1 MANKNEKTI
10 EQQVND
16 NTLYLLKEFK
26 NKDVKTII
34 SFIRTLSPDCRE
46 YGYKISDDIILANKS
61 PVFTIP
67 ELVIIAGQ
75 PKVLLSLTQMGYDLN
90 KKYYKPTGTFFYNE
104 QEYSFKEGNYPF
116 IATFLNREDGHF
128 QVKYLIKENYIN
140 ISNEDLADC
149 IENSFIRGSLSVAL
163 NNLSSLLPDNANIG
177 QRLSDI
183 SFFTALGKIFSQKK
197 EEGKIQF
204 NHVFLYTQFLEFI
217 YPYISFEHKDELQQ
231 KQILSTLTNMEE
243 YNHCRFYN
251 RIITDFPQYK
261 QELSEYMI
269 RKLGGFLQYKD
280 KEAQEKKIIHGNYD
294 YISAIITNP
303 LVYLNEQKNASLLN
317 KEQINVL
324 IDQILK
330 HNAFHDYA
338 YILKNTRLL
347 AGYHII
353 EHLNSHSLLDPI
365 LKEGLINLAYMNNIT
380 EGKKIKKEEFIKPN
394 NFFFNNENEAF
405 EGIKRKLEKDLLG
418 SNITVDSTTKTI
430 NRL

>member
-1 MANKNEKTI
+1 MTKKNEKTI
-10 EQQVND
+10 EQQIND
-16 NTLYLLKEFK
+16 FTLYFLKEFEK
-26 NKDVKTII
+26 KDVNTII
-34 SFIRTLSPDCRE
+34 SFIRNLSPDCRE
-46 YGYKISDDIILANKS
+46 YGYKISEDIILENKN

-67 ELVIIAGQ
+67 ELVIIAGK

-90 KKYYKPTGTFFYNE
+90 KKYYKPTGAFFYND
-104 QEYSFKEGNYPF
+104 QEYSFKEGRYPF

-128 QVKYLIKENYIN
+128 QVKYLIQENYIN

-163 NNLSSLLPDNANIG
+163 NNISSLLPENSSIG

-183 SFFTALGKIFSQKK
+183 SFFTALGKVFSQKK
-197 EEGKIQF
+197 GEGKIQF

-231 KQILSTLTNMEE
+231 KQILSTLINMEE

-251 RIITDFPQYK
+251 RIIADFPQYK

-269 RKLGGFLQYKD
+269 KKLGVFLQYKD
-280 KEAQEKKIIHGNYD
+280 KNAQEKKMIHGNYD

-338 YILKNTRLL
+338 YILKNTKLL
-347 AGYHII
+347 AGYHVI
-353 EHLNSHSLLDPI
+353 EHLNSHHMLDPI
-365 LKEGLINLAYMNNIT
+365 LKEGLINLAYMNNLT